1 MQEILNISI
10 YLLGRVLLTSRFD
23 VTQVDDCLFRLTR
36 QSTWV
41 LTINSWSV
49 ILLLQVQ
56 RHEPEGDCQHW
67 DTISKILSYHLF
79 MSEVVTSG
87 RLRLRL
93 HIETC
98 QTFGKVILVL
108 KWKRRFEWKSSRNS
122 RDLVLTTWTSTLLS
136 KHRHYLATGCSLK
149 CDTIKIKLQF
159 SQVHRLPP
167 PPSTHPQAG

>member
-1 MQEILNISI
+1 MEN
-10 YLLGRVLLTSRFD
+10 YD
-23 VTQVDDCLFRLTR
+23 
-36 QSTWV
+36 
-41 LTINSWSV
+41 
-49 ILLLQVQ
+49 
-56 RHEPEGDCQHW
+56 
-67 DTISKILSYHLF
+67 
-79 MSEVVTSG
+79 
-87 RLRLRL
+87 L

-167 PPSTHPQAG
+167 LPPPLTHRPGNLLHPSVHVRRGDRCVCVMSSVTGRSNTPDLDSHTPLPALTHYHTADGCDIVKLCHRVKKDMGYEERIDR